1 LVVIQASRRSR
12 LRRHPER
19 AVTSTPELDTVLAAG
34 LVAHV
39 GVVVDG
45 HPLVIPLLY
54 QHEDGIIYLHGSR
67 ASRLMRHLAAG
78 TDVCLTVTIVDG
90 LVASRSAFNHSAN
103 YRSVV
108 VFGRS
113 AEVRDEQR
121 KRDVLAAMTA
131 RYFSGRSVG
140 RDYEPATNKEMA
152 ITTLIAVTVEE
163 LSGKQRSGGPLSAI
177 DGLDDHPMWAGVVEV
192 NGRAGALSA
201 PPSSGCPQ

>member
-1 LVVIQASRRSR
+1 MAAQPDRDAI
-12 LRRHPER
+12 
-19 AVTSTPELDTVLAAG
+19 LAEG

-45 HPLVIPLLY
+45 RPLVIPLLY
-54 QHEDGIIYLHGSR
+54 HHEAGIVYLHGSR
-67 ASRLMRHLAAG
+67 ASRMMRHLAA
-78 TDVCLTVTIVDG
+78 TADVCLTVTIVDG

-103 YRSVV
+103 YRSIV

-131 RYFSGRSVG
+131 RYFNGRCLG
-140 RDYEPATNKEMA
+140 RDYEPATTKEMA

-163 LSGKQRSGGPLSAI
+163 LSGKQRSGGPMSAI
-177 DGLDDHPMWAGVVEV
+177 DALDDHPMWAGVVDL
-192 NGRAGALSA
+192 NGRGGAVPAS
-201 PPSSGCPQ
+201 PIN